1 MSFTREP
8 DWADVSENLRAELEP
23 AWRSQKIKPRQPLN
37 ADLRQ
42 ARWKRDPQPYS
53 FDEALQIVE
62 RFPELPL
69 SIGITLRR
77 EDNLTVIDLDS
88 VLTAYGEIIGNT
100 ELTTEEVEWILER
113 TDSYTEVSSSG
124 FGLHVFV
131 KAQYPFNNQRPF
143 EIAGRD
149 KYIVLTG
156 NIWKNQREVKANQP
170 AIEEIHQKYFAKAE
184 LQEHFK
190 SRPTIKHGSVTSI
203 IVGPQVFKEFKSLF
217 SLEFWGVF
225 YFALYE
231 LLYGERPKV
240 FGLACNLLSVLR
252 KEKHPSFRL
261 VENRKYSEIEAFDFA
276 IANKP
281 FRIQEVYHGFVTG
294 KVKHLSNKEL
304 SEWTWRLIRDFD
316 VWFSDAWEY
325 KGKVEKFLESIQGSQ
340 GLQRAPGFMK
350 VFQVIADHLI
360 TFARFQSKE
369 AILTA
374 RRLAELTGI
383 DYKLTN
389 KALNILATCGLFEK
403 GKPYS
408 VATGRTY
415 LILPV
420 LNFDLERALDIF
432 NRIQRYLRGRGGLK
446 RFSRKTVKAIGLS
459 ELVNKVF
466 RAQEISFLSPHVF

>member
-1 MSFTREP
+1 
-8 DWADVSENLRAELEP
+8 
-23 AWRSQKIKPRQPLN
+23 
-37 ADLRQ
+37 
-42 ARWKRDPQPYS
+42 
-53 FDEALQIVE
+53 
-62 RFPELPL
+62 
-69 SIGITLRR
+69 
-77 EDNLTVIDLDS
+77 
-88 VLTAYGEIIGNT
+88 
-100 ELTTEEVEWILER
+100 
-113 TDSYTEVSSSG
+113 
-124 FGLHVFV
+124 
-131 KAQYPFNNQRPF
+131 
-143 EIAGRD
+143 
-149 KYIVLTG
+149 
-156 NIWKNQREVKANQP
+156 
-170 AIEEIHQKYFAKAE
+170 
-184 LQEHFK
+184 
-190 SRPTIKHGSVTSI
+190 
-203 IVGPQVFKEFKSLF
+203 
-217 SLEFWGVF
+217 
-225 YFALYE
+225 
-231 LLYGERPKV
+231 
-240 FGLACNLLSVLR
+240 
-252 KEKHPSFRL
+252 
-261 VENRKYSEIEAFDFA
+261 
-276 IANKP
+276 
-281 FRIQEVYHGFVTG
+281 
-294 KVKHLSNKEL
+294 
-304 SEWTWRLIRDFD
+304 